1 MFTKEKFL
9 HLAVIEGVSVVA
21 VARVLLVAVEAVI
34 IWTVQEVGSRGG
46 QALDGI
52 GVVLILGLVVL
63 QEEEEA
69 AEGLLGPVWQRGRR
83 RWPGGE
89 GA

>member
-1 MFTKEKFL
+1 MER
-9 HLAVIEGVSVVA
+9 LAPVVHIGILA
-21 VARVLLVAVEAVI
+21 IPGVLLVAVEAVI

-69 AEGLLGPVWQRGRR
+69 AEGLLGPVWQRGMR